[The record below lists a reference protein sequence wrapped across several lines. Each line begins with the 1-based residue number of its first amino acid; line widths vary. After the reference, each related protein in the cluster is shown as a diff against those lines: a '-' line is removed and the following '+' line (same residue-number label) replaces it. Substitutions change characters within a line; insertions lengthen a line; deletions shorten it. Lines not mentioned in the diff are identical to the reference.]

1 MTTPTTTIRP
11 AALAR
16 RSVRALLTVESDAIC
31 LDEGRAVLDDHLA
44 LVAAAQAARAAG
56 GLLERHTSGLPRDLQ
71 GFAVEVGAALR
82 ADTLCSERTLTDAS
96 TLRGRL
102 PAAGTEGGVEPGD
115 VEEIVRALAAVEA
128 TVGLVMDSPPALR
141 LASQVGAA
149 DRPGARAPRGRGRG

>member
-1 MTTPTTTIRP
+1 MSTTTIRP
-11 AALAR
+11 AAPAR
-16 RSVRALLTVESDAIC
+16 RSVRTLLTVESDAIRS
-31 LDEGRAVLDDHLA
+31 EGDLAVIDDHLA

-56 GLLERHTSGLPRDLQ
+56 ALLERHTVHLPRDLQ

-82 ADTLCSERTLTDAS
+82 ADALCSERTLTDVA

-102 PAAGTEGGVEPGD
+102 RAAGTEGGVEPGD

-128 TVGLVMDSPPALR
+128 TVGLVLDSHRALR

-149 DRPGARAPRGRGRG
+149 DRPGPRAPRGRGRG